1 MQSTVQSVLKH
12 ERGQLQV
19 VKAWRFP
26 ARIHSKTN
34 LPSSRDS
41 SRCL

>member
-19 VKAWRFP
+19 VMAWRFP
-26 ARIHSKTN
+26 ARIHSKTK